1 MFWSVGSGW
10 NAEPAEPTLGSQTP
24 TALDSWGARNSR
36 GAPRGDAPAGSP
48 AAQRRPH
55 GRPRLRVRS
64 VPAAS
69 HGSRSLRG
77 ASAGACCPPAP
88 GTGPRVPLPSAR
100 ALSPER
106 LLTAGGLQNPEP
118 RNLGQ

>member
-1 MFWSVGSGW
+1 MDALAYASGLCRLLPTVPNLCVGRPPG
-10 NAEPAEPTLGSQTP
+10 
-24 TALDSWGARNSR
+24 
-36 GAPRGDAPAGSP
+36 P
-48 AAQRRPH
+48 AA
-55 GRPRLRVRS
+55 
-64 VPAAS
+64 
-69 HGSRSLRG
+69 
-77 ASAGACCPPAP
+77 PPS